1 MKTIETSSITIEN
14 IVSSGSLA
22 DSIDLESIAGRVDG
36 CTFSKKKF
44 PGAVYHMQSPKSVA
58 LIFASGKIVLTGIVR
73 HEDIPTALF
82 NLHTTFRT
90 AGITCRDKPEVGIR
104 NIVCTYNLKKPCNLV
119 RIMITLL
126 DHEQVEYEPE
136 CFPGLVCRIT
146 DPKLVFLIFSSGK
159 IVITGGTNMADIR
172 RGLLVLLERLRVTGN
187 FNPEN

>member
-1 MKTIETSSITIEN
+1 MKTPETSSIVIEN

-22 DSIDLESIAGRVDG
+22 DSIDLESIAGTIDG

-44 PGAVYHMQSPKSVA
+44 PGAVYHMQNPKSVA

-73 HEDIPTALF
+73 HEDIPAALA
-82 NLHTTFRT
+82 NLHATIRT
-90 AGITCRDKPEVGIR
+90 AGIPCRDEPRVGIR

-136 CFPGLVCRIT
+136 CFPGLVCRIA

-159 IVITGGTNMADIR
+159 IVITGGTNLEDIR
-172 RGLLVLLERLRVTGN
+172 RGLAVLLERLYVTGN
-187 FNPEN
+187 FDPGN